1 MADTAAQ
8 NYISLEQLQSCGY
21 AMITLTSIFA
31 LARIGIRVW
40 RPKALAVEDVLV
52 FLAYASFMTMA
63 ALYTWTAPTLFKLTA
78 VVAGQA
84 PPYAELPADG
94 LLIIKAFFTN
104 TILLWVILWLVKGSL
119 LALYWR
125 LLSTKRIYIYLWWAI
140 VVFCATVSLNNQNKG
155 DLTDFIKTFIG
166 CVVSH
171 LTSCSSMT
179 AWFTPGAC
187 GTARD
192 QRAQIISLY
201 YAFAVDV
208 LSDIMIMALPLAL
221 IWNLQLA
228 FAKKV
233 GIAVLFC
240 IGIFAIAA
248 AVVRVVSIGVR
259 AQNATPSSSWLAF
272 WGMIESGIAV
282 IIGTAPGLYTSAR
295 RLHQSYKDSRYAGS
309 SGYRRQGESDVTPK
323 YVISS
328 KKDGSL
334 FRSVD
339 DDNRAI
345 LDKSFMVSHR
355 SVPEDYELDEGSP
368 NSRTPKHRIQVTQ
381 QFTLADSTR

>member
-1 MADTAAQ
+1 M
-8 NYISLEQLQSCGY
+8 S
-21 AMITLTSIFA
+21 
-31 LARIGIRVW
+31 
-40 RPKALAVEDVLV
+40 
-52 FLAYASFMTMA
+52 
-63 ALYTWTAPTLFKLTA
+63 
-78 VVAGQA
+78 
-84 PPYAELPADG
+84 
-94 LLIIKAFFTN
+94 
-104 TILLWVILWLVKGSL
+104 
-119 LALYWR
+119 
-125 LLSTKRIYIYLWWAI
+125 
-140 VVFCATVSLNNQNKG
+140 
-155 DLTDFIKTFIG
+155 
-166 CVVSH
+166 
-171 LTSCSSMT
+171 

-187 GTARD
+187 GTPRD

-240 IGIFAIAA
+240 VGIFAIAA

-272 WGMIESGIAV
+272 WGIIESGIAV

-295 RLHQSYKDSRYAGS
+295 RFHQSYKDSRYAGS
-309 SGYRRQGESDVTPK
+309 SGYQRQGESERTPK
-323 YVISS
+323 YVLSS

-339 DDNRAI
+339 EDNRAI

-355 SVPEDYELDEGSP
+355 TMPEDYELDHRSDESKA
-368 NSRTPKHRIQVTQ
+368 SRHHIQVTK